1 MSEVM
6 RVAGESLPSASRI
19 LTENSQPLSAIPP
32 GVKSY
37 LSEPTVPYWLRTAR
51 QRARV
56 GLNEVRRRA
65 QAWPREYPEQTL
77 LAFAGMAFAVGILL
91 RVWRSAS
98 D

>member
-6 RVAGESLPSASRI
+6 SAGSTLPPASRT
-19 LTENSQPLSAIPP
+19 LPEVSEPLSVIPP

-37 LSEPTVPYWLRTAR
+37 LSEPALPYWLRTAR
-51 QRARV
+51 GRARY
-56 GLNEVRRRA
+56 GLHELRRRA
-65 QAWPREYPEQTL
+65 QTWPREYPEQTL
-77 LAFAGMAFAVGILL
+77 LVFAGLAFAVGIMH